1 VPSFR
6 PFRRPSL
13 RAPSRPPRHVAS
25 LPGPAGY
32 TPPLDG
38 SRQVPSLR
46 PSTPE
51 SLGSCPPVQGSVGGV
66 VTAP

>member
-1 VPSFR
+1 VMHTWPVPSFR

-13 RAPSRPPRHVAS
+13 RTPSRPPRHVAS

-38 SRQVPSLR
+38 SR
-46 PSTPE
+46 
-51 SLGSCPPVQGSVGGV
+51 
-66 VTAP
+66 

>member
-13 RAPSRPPRHVAS
+13 RTPWRPPRHVAS

-38 SRQVPSLR
+38 SR
-46 PSTPE
+46 
-51 SLGSCPPVQGSVGGV
+51 
-66 VTAP
+66 